1 MTCHYLARQ
10 TADAEAIEHQ
20 DYPFPLL
27 VNRLNPRRDTGR
39 LPICSVVFGLQKPQ
53 QFSQATRLFDAD
65 AGHAD
70 WGGMDV
76 LPYDLAQQEGQFD
89 LTLEMFDANDSF
101 LGTLKYDTDLFRPET
116 AARMAQHYLRLAE
129 SIVADP
135 HGRWPNTNC
144 CPKLPGRCNSGTLST
159 RRACIGSL
167 SAVGL
172 LTGSRRPMI
181 EIVTYDQLNRRANQ
195 LARLFVMSLRPGDT
209 VAIPARE
216 SRRPSCYWQLSK
228 PV

>member
-1 MTCHYLARQ
+1 MSFAALLAHVKQR
-10 TADAEAIEHQ
+10 TLEAIEHQ

-65 AGHAD
+65 AGMAD

-76 LPYDLAQQEGQFD
+76 VAYDLPQQEGQFD

-101 LGTLKYDTDLFRPET
+101 LGTLKYDLDLFRPET
-116 AARMAQHYLRLAE
+116 AERMAQHYLRLAE

-135 HGRWPNTNC
+135 DRPLSEYELLPDPKARTDRKSSRRRRPRRSKPSPCARVYSKHRWP
-144 CPKLPGRCNSGTLST
+144 
-159 RRACIGSL
+159 
-167 SAVGL
+167 
-172 LTGSRRPMI
+172 
-181 EIVTYDQLNRRANQ
+181 
-195 LARLFVMSLRPGDT
+195 
-209 VAIPARE
+209 
-216 SRRPSCYWQLSK
+216 
-228 PV
+228 